1 MSAALGVSDVVQ
13 VLLERIS
20 SGAYAVGT
28 QLPPCRALASEFGT
42 NPSTVNRALR
52 RLAEV
57 GLVRTQE
64 RQGAYVTATQG
75 RTSSDVRQAIAID
88 MARIV
93 ARARAAGLSLD
104 AVRDLVDQA
113 LAVAGGRP
121 RVAFVECN
129 KADLEIMATRLE
141 NATGVELDRVLLGEA
156 AAGELD
162 DHYDVIATPLF
173 HVADLVH
180 LVRGLDRVIEINF
193 VADAARLRELATL
206 APQTRVA
213 VASPTQRGLQRMRS
227 LVQQYYPGP
236 VRTILASEADAASL
250 AEIDV
255 LVRPNAVLLPPEVLV
270 AVKQEIC
277 IEWELDEASARTFR
291 ARVDAALHAA
301 GHPLPTPPS
310 ADDRRPRARHADAR
324 PRRR

>member
-1 MSAALGVSDVVQ
+1 MSAALGVGDVVQ

-28 QLPPCRALASEFGT
+28 QLPSCRALAAEFGT
-42 NPSTVNRALR
+42 NPSTVDRALR
-52 RLAEV
+52 RLADV
-57 GLVRTQE
+57 GLVRTQA

-75 RTSSDVRQAIAID
+75 RTSGDVRQAIAID
-88 MARIV
+88 VARIV

-129 KADLEIMATRLE
+129 KTDLEIMATRLE
-141 NATGVELDRVLLGEA
+141 NATGVELDRVLLDEA
-156 AAGELD
+156 AADLD

-180 LVRGLDRVIEINF
+180 VVRGLDRVIEINF

-206 APQTRVA
+206 DPQTRVA

-236 VRTILASEADAASL
+236 VRTILASEADAGAL

-255 LVRPNAVLLPPEVLV
+255 LVRPHAVLLPPEALA

-301 GHPLPTPPS
+301 GHQTPRPS
-310 ADDRRPRARHADAR
+310 AAQDRRHRARPDA
-324 PRRR
+324 